1 MKRLFLLIAVC
12 MVLPQS
18 VFAVATVTVSGGT
31 VTINT
36 DKAGDLEAYLQSAT
50 PEEKTAISSASTIVF
65 KGKYNSND
73 LQALSDAGCCTQST
87 VNMSEAYFIASSSSS
102 SKILYHKDE
111 DRQSANEGD
120 HCLVGA
126 KKHVVASSRSTW
138 VPIEESEIPANADG
152 TKNITTISEED
163 FGSYINNNEEYI
175 RVPKAYN
182 YYKVI
187 IENYNRSYES
197 VDVSEI
203 PSDAT
208 IHTPTVPDEEKG
220 NVMYNYQDANHNSI
234 TVNVGDYMRFGT
246 SFNYY
251 TNPETLIWKDVSG
264 EGDYTDGTSSS
275 NCYQSVNVA
284 PTPTYEIQNT
294 PIYIGGTESVYHDG
308 QWVDPSEVSGNEEYD
323 YTQMSFSYWG
333 TNVKTAI
340 TSNNVLS
347 ENDHLSSGIF
357 SGCTNLENITLGSGV
372 FDFKIGNAS
381 DFTKI
386 ENIVVK
392 KDVVQLGSVGSD
404 GDGFFPSS
412 SSLKTVTFET
422 GGTTPLKLG
431 KSCFN
436 GCTKIESVT
445 IPARTQ
451 LIEQY
456 AFGGTNDSKL
466 AVVKFNDDADVT
478 YPMVIKHE
486 AFNNQKHIT
495 DVWVDINPDVRPL
508 VCEYEAFDFD
518 TMDGQTTPTN
528 PMAVLHF
535 NKDYFDYYAGNWKK
549 GMSLG
554 HLDLGVIRDGDG
566 FVSGGATITKGTNSQ
581 LVNQTTSTAILGSQ
595 SSDLLKTGQIKD
607 KKPANG
613 WQQFARTDT
622 GIDIIIEKGK
632 DFRTYSTEVALV
644 KPDWMHIYRVTNFDD
659 GFKENSDASSREEAD
674 AAHKVAT
681 TQEIVVGVEGV
692 ANCIPMNTGVIRVDN
707 VTNDAIYYIM
717 EWKDLKSAG
726 IEYDDSWEYPYVDDN
741 TKTKVNFMKPTSTPD
756 SNPEFTIIGPVEK
769 NGSGE
774 ITHRVFGLKKVQ
786 NDNGITGEF
795 LRAKVNTK
803 MARNRAYLS
812 LPADLFHWIDESTS
826 STQPATGTIPANNT
840 NNAKISLIIDTDF
853 DLGLNNGIATAI
865 QQVIEKDMYKDD
877 TFYTLQG
884 VKVSKP
890 TTKGVYIHNGKKV
903 LIK

>member
-12 MVLPQS
+12 MIGIVLPQGMWADYHYS
-18 VFAVATVTVSGGT
+18 TNDGTPSTLTIDVVGST
-31 VTINT
+31 VTITSQQAGALWALLEKGTEEDKNAVINAIKAVTGEGSEIVFSGVFSGDDLQSLYKPGSNNCCVQETVDMANT
-36 DKAGDLEAYLQSAT
+36 TFKKHTDLTDAMDAYLVNTQHLHGHQNA
-50 PEEKTAISSASTIVF
+50 SASEKLNF
-65 KGKYNSND
+65 KVKELQKQGFSLADGDIGVHEGAFYKYNSSTNEWTATEQPFFQNPD
-73 LQALSDAGCCTQST
+73 RLPICINTGQAYGKYAGAMDGGQPAIYQSNGGSW
-87 VNMSEAYFIASSSSS
+87 VKINSGAAY
-102 SKILYHKDE
+102 DE
-111 DRQSANEGD
+111 MTFGY
-120 HCLVGA
+120 
-126 KKHVVASSRSTW
+126 W
-138 VPIEESEIPANADG
+138 
-152 TKNITTISEED
+152 
-163 FGSYINNNEEYI
+163 GSY
-175 RVPKAYN
+175 
-182 YYKVI
+182 
-187 IENYNRSYES
+187 
-197 VDVSEI
+197 
-203 PSDAT
+203 
-208 IHTPTVPDEEKG
+208 
-220 NVMYNYQDANHNSI
+220 
-234 TVNVGDYMRFGT
+234 
-246 SFNYY
+246 
-251 TNPETLIWKDVSG
+251 
-264 EGDYTDGTSSS
+264 
-275 NCYQSVNVA
+275 
-284 PTPTYEIQNT
+284 
-294 PIYIGGTESVYHDG
+294 
-308 QWVDPSEVSGNEEYD
+308 
-323 YTQMSFSYWG
+323 
-333 TNVKTAI
+333 VKTAI
-340 TSNNVLS
+340 TSNNVGPTDRLS
-347 ENDHLSSGIF
+347 PNMF
-357 SGCTNLENITLGSGV
+357 SGCTELVNITLGSGT

-456 AFGGTNDSKL
+456 AFGGTDQSKL
-466 AVVKFNDDADVT
+466 AVVKFNDDANVT

-518 TMDGQTTPTN
+518 TMDGQTTPTK
-528 PMAVLHF
+528 PMAKLHF
-535 NKDYFDYYAGNWKK
+535 NKDYWDYYAGNWKK
-549 GMSLG
+549 GMSLD
-554 HLDLGVIRDGDG
+554 HLDLGKIRDGDG

-581 LVNQTTSTAILGSQ
+581 LVNQTTSEAILGSQ

-607 KKPANG
+607 KRPANG

-786 NDNGITGEF
+786 KDNGITGEF

-812 LPADLFHWIDESTS
+812 LPKDLFHWQDENTS
-826 STQPATGTIPANNT
+826 STQPATGTIPANST
-840 NNAKISLIIDTDF
+840 NNSKISLIIDADF
-853 DLGLNNGIATAI
+853 DLGFNNGIATSI
-865 QQVIEKDMYKDD
+865 QHVIEEDMYKNDS
-877 TFYTLQG
+877 FYTLQG
-884 VKVSKP
+884 VKVAKP
-890 TTKGVYIHNGKKV
+890 TTKGVYIHNGKKI

>member
-12 MVLPQS
+12 MIGMVLPQGMW
-18 VFAVATVTVSGGT
+18 AGD
-31 VTINT
+31 VTIDTSTPGKVIVTSDN
-36 DKAGDLEAYLQSAT
+36 AGDFATYLSNASSDELTSLKVDEIVLVGKFNASDLSTLQSKGCAT
-50 PEEKTAISSASTIVF
+50 QKKVDMSATYFIKSASSAN
-65 KGKYNSND
+65 GY
-73 LQALSDAGCCTQST
+73 
-87 VNMSEAYFIASSSSS
+87 
-102 SKILYHKDE
+102 ILYHSTPSNPQDGKYY
-111 DRQSANEGD
+111 
-120 HCLVGA
+120 VIGA
-126 KKHVVASSRSTW
+126 KMYIGQPGGFSLQETEQSSNPNQNNWITCNILPEERSSVT
-138 VPIEESEIPANADG
+138 IYSADQYYRLP
-152 TKNITTISEED
+152 TTL
-163 FGSYINNNEEYI
+163 
-175 RVPKAYN
+175 N
-182 YYKVI
+182 YYQKKNNQWVL
-187 IENYNRSYES
+187 
-197 VDVSEI
+197 I
-203 PSDAT
+203 PS
-208 IHTPTVPDEEKG
+208 PDEG
-220 NVMYNYQDANHNSI
+220 QISAAIAAQDHNTTSNMPDTGGYGDNSI
-234 TVNVGDYMRFGT
+234 IKVRSDDCSYKYYKSIA
-246 SFNYY
+246 SF
-251 TNPETLIWKDVSG
+251 EWKDAASLNQ
-264 EGDYTDGTSSS
+264 DYTDGTETSLWYPDGISS
-275 NCYQSVNVA
+275 A
-284 PTPTYEIQNT
+284 PSPTDYNSKAYAEGILKVGSQL
-294 PIYIGGTESVYHDG
+294 D
-308 QWVDPSEVSGNEEYD
+308 DPSQTGGDEEYD

-357 SGCTNLENITLGSGV
+357 SGCTSLENITLGSGA

-386 ENIVVK
+386 KSIEVK
-392 KDVVQLGSVGSD
+392 KDVRQLGSLAQD

-412 SSLKTVTFET
+412 SSLSTVTFEM

-436 GCTKIESVT
+436 GCTKIENVI

-456 AFGGTNDSKL
+456 AFGGTNESKL
-466 AVVKFNDDADVT
+466 AVVKFNNDANVT

-518 TMDGQTTPTN
+518 TMDGQTTPTK
-528 PMAVLHF
+528 PMAILHF
-535 NKDYFDYYAGNWKK
+535 NKEYYDYYAGNWKK

-554 HLDLGVIRDGDG
+554 HLDLGVIRDGAG

-581 LVNQTTSTAILGSQ
+581 LVNQTTSEAILGSQ

-607 KKPANG
+607 KRPANG

-622 GIDIIIEKGK
+622 GIDIIIEKGM

-659 GFKENSDASSREEAD
+659 GFNENSDASSREEAD

-717 EWKDLKSAG
+717 EWSDLTGAG
-726 IEYDDSWEYPYVDDN
+726 VEYDETWEYPYQDN
-741 TKTKVNFMKPTSTPD
+741 LTKDKVNFMKPTSTPK
-756 SNPEFTIIGPVEK
+756 SNPEFTIIGPVERDAS
-769 NGSGE
+769 GS

-786 NDNGITGEF
+786 KDNGITGEF

-826 STQPATGTIPANNT
+826 STQPATGTIPNNNT
-840 NNAKISLIIDTDF
+840 NNSKISLIIDTDF

-865 QQVIEKDMYKDD
+865 QQVIEKDMYKND